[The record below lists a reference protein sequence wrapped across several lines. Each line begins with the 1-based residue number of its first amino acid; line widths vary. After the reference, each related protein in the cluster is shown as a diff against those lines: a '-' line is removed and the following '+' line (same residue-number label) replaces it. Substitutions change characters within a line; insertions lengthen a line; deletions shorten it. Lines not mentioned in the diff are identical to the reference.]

1 MRHYWPMNDGVGTT
15 AGNGRIADMVSPTG
29 YAAAGTNVLRANW
42 KWDGRFGSKLKLLAA
57 PLSQLIVN
65 NSTAETSN
73 IWSIS
78 GWVFPTS
85 FATVG
90 HILDHGNTT
99 DRNRDFFIN
108 NTTGTVVVA
117 FTQPASTF
125 KTVTSVTA
133 LSLNRWYH
141 LVGTFDGATL
151 KVWINGRLDNS
162 AAAAFTPTTG
172 AGVSTSVGCGNGGS
186 AEAITGFLIH
196 VAEWT
201 RAITPEEIKIL
212 FQFPDILLT
221 KYGVA
226 VSPPPPSNP
235 NQFIYPTIYGGLSQ
249 PDNQH
254 GGPLPFGQL
263 SNLDTLT
270 HG

>member
-1 MRHYWPMNDGVGTT
+1 MNDGMGTT
-15 AGNGRIADMVSPTG
+15 AANGRIADMVSPTG
-29 YAAAGTNVLRANW
+29 YAVAGTNVLRSNW
-42 KWDGRFGSKLKLLAA
+42 KWDGRFGAKLRHIQA

-73 IWSIS
+73 TWGIS
-78 GWVFPTS
+78 GWFFPLGFTT
-85 FATVG
+85 FG
-90 HILDHGNTT
+90 HVLDHGNNS
-99 DRNRDFFIN
+99 DRNRDLLVN
-108 NTTGTVVVA
+108 SGTGTVTVA
-117 FTQPASTF
+117 FSQPAGTF
-125 KTVTSVTA
+125 KTATGATA
-133 LSLNRWYH
+133 LSLSRWYH
-141 LVGTFDGATL
+141 LVGNFDGATL
-151 KVWINGRLDNS
+151 QVWNNGRLDGS
-162 AAAAFTPTTG
+162 TAAAFTPTTG
-172 AGVSTSVGCGNGGS
+172 AATATSVGSGQGGTAEGLNGYL
-186 AEAITGFLIH
+186 AH

-201 RAITPEEIKIL
+201 RPLKPEEIKIL

-263 SNLDTLT
+263 SKLDTLT